1 MKTLLSHIYFKAL
14 GAFPYELEKAVHPF
28 TQVLDVGCGTQ
39 SPLHYFSDRLEATGA
54 DGYAPALEESRK
66 RGIHKNYLNLDL
78 RKIGESVPKNSYDC
92 VVCLDVV
99 EHFEKE
105 PSREFIRTMEGVA
118 KKRVIL
124 FTPNGFLPQG
134 ALGGNEFQVHRCGWE
149 TDELQAMG
157 YNVVGMYGLKNLR
170 GAEASFRIKIPVL
183 GRLISD
189 LTQPYVRNRPQ
200 SAFAL
205 LAIKNL

>member
-1 MKTLLSHIYFKAL
+1 MV

-39 SPLHYFSDRLEATGA
+39 SPLHYFSDRLEATGV
-54 DGYAPALEESRK
+54 DGYAPALEESRE
-66 RGIHKNYLNLDL
+66 RRIHKNYLNLDL
-78 RKIGESVPKNSYDC
+78 RKIGESIPKNSYDC
-92 VVCLDVV
+92 VVCLDVI

-105 PSREFIRTMEGVA
+105 PSREFIRTMEDVA

-134 ALGGNEFQVHRCGWE
+134 ALGGNEFQIHRCGWD
-149 TDELQAMG
+149 TNELEKLG
-157 YNVVGMYGLKNLR
+157 YSVIGMYGLKNLR
-170 GAEASFRIKIPVL
+170 GEEASFRIKVPVL

-189 LTQPYVRNRPQ
+189 FTQPYVRNRPQ
-200 SAFAL
+200 KAFAL
-205 LAIKNL
+205 LAAKNL